1 VILPDRGQFKVLV
14 VDDSFIT
21 RKLVSEIV
29 VSDTDFVLAGQA
41 ENGKAALR
49 LVREVKPDLVL
60 LDIEM
65 PEMSGL
71 EALRRL
77 GLRSPCHVII
87 LSSLVG
93 AEDSKERLE
102 ALRLGA
108 AAAISKP
115 SGAISLDLKQKRA
128 SEVVATMRR
137 VVGLP
142 ALTVEDVGSAL
153 APAPVADVAL
163 ALRPVL
169 DCCTA
174 GVLIFDRGGTLTQA
188 NTAAHALVNGADRAG
203 ARLADIFSDF
213 NSGIAEDIWRVAA
226 SGTPIVGAD
235 VDYARQDGSW
245 ATLRLSARLVKVTDA
260 DRLIVTLDDMSR
272 ERHLQD
278 LLAKTQSGGI
288 AQLMAKG
295 ADFGV
300 SGEIRQV
307 SILFSDIR
315 GFTALSERL
324 GGEGTVEMLNEY
336 FSFMADVIHDCG
348 GQIDKY
354 IGDAIMAL
362 FGAPTA
368 SDRDADRAVA
378 AARGMIGALDLF
390 NERRTESQ
398 GPPIRIG
405 IGVATGP
412 VVAGAIGSPDRMN
425 YTVVGDAAN
434 LAARL
439 EALTKTYG
447 AAVLVCG
454 ETVAALTKPLPMR
467 QVDLLRVKGQETPT
481 AVYEV
486 FVHEDALGDAASRQ
500 AFDVAF
506 GLYRKGDFAKAVAA
520 FDEAL
525 RLAPD
530 DQMSALL
537 RQRCLH
543 PPDQP
548 RWDGSW
554 IASEK

>member
-1 VILPDRGQFKVLV
+1 VILPGRNPFKVLV
-14 VDDSFIT
+14 VDDSFII
-21 RKLVSEIV
+21 RKLVSEII
-29 VSDTDFVLAGQA
+29 VSDQDFVLAGQA

-71 EALRRL
+71 ETLRRL

-102 ALRLGA
+102 AQRLGA
-108 AAAISKP
+108 AATISKP
-115 SGAISLDLKQKRA
+115 SGAVSLDLKQKRA

-142 ALTVEDVGSAL
+142 ALAAEGVGG

-169 DCCTA
+169 DCCTG
-174 GVLIFDRGGTLTQA
+174 GVLLFDRGGTLTQA
-188 NTAAHALVNGADRAG
+188 NTATHALVNGAEKAG

-213 NSGIAEDIWRVAA
+213 NNGIAEDLWRVTA
-226 SGTPIVGAD
+226 SGAPIVGAE
-235 VDYARQDGSW
+235 VDYAGHDGSW
-245 ATLRLSARLVKVTDA
+245 ATLKLSARIVKVADS
-260 DRLIVTLDDMSR
+260 DRLIVTLDDISR

-278 LLAKTQSGGI
+278 LLAKTQSSGI
-288 AQLMAKG
+288 AQWMAKG
-295 ADFGV
+295 KDFGP
-300 SGEIRQV
+300 SDGIRHV

-315 GFTALSERL
+315 DFTPLSEQL
-324 GGEGTVEMLNEY
+324 GGKGTVAMLNEY
-336 FSFMADVIHDCG
+336 FSFMADVIRDCG
-348 GQIDKY
+348 GLIDKY

-362 FGAPTA
+362 FGAPVQGH
-368 SDRDADRAVA
+368 RDADQAIVA
-378 AARGMIGALDLF
+378 ARSMFGALDLF

-398 GPPIRIG
+398 GPPIHIG

-425 YTVVGDAAN
+425 YTVIGNAAN

-439 EALTKTYG
+439 EALTKPYG
-447 AAVLVCG
+447 AAILVCG
-454 ETVAALTKPLPMR
+454 ETVAALTKPTPMR
-467 QVDLLRVKGQETPT
+467 QVDLLRVKGQEAPT
-481 AVYEV
+481 AVYEI
-486 FVHEDALGDAASRQ
+486 FVHEEASGDAAGRQ
-500 AFDVAF
+500 AFDAAF

-525 RLAPD
+525 CLAPD

-543 PPDQP
+543 PPDP
-548 RWDGSW
+548 SRWDGSW

>member
-77 GLRSPCHVII
+77 GLRSPCRVII

-115 SGAISLDLKQKRA
+115 SGAISFDLKQKRA

-142 ALTVEDVGSAL
+142 ALAAEDVGSAL
-153 APAPVADVAL
+153 TPAPVADIEL
-163 ALRPVL
+163 ALLTVL
-169 DCCTA
+169 DCCAA

-188 NTAAHALVNGADRAG
+188 NTAARALVNGADKAG

-213 NSGIAEDIWRVAA
+213 NSGIAEDIWRVVA
-226 SGTPIVGAD
+226 SGEPIVDAE
-235 VDYARQDGSW
+235 VDYAQHDGSW
-245 ATLRLSARLVKVTDA
+245 TALKLSARLVKVADA
-260 DRLIVTLDDMSR
+260 DRLIVTLDDISR
-272 ERHLQD
+272 ERHLHD

-288 AQLMAKG
+288 AQLMANGKDSGFSG
-295 ADFGV
+295 A
-300 SGEIRQV
+300 IRHV

-315 GFTALSERL
+315 DFTALSEKL
-324 GGEGTVEMLNEY
+324 GGEGTVAMLNEY

-362 FGAPTA
+362 FGAPVA
-368 SDRDADRAVA
+368 GDRDADRAIA
-378 AARGMIGALDLF
+378 AARGMLGALHLF

-398 GPPIRIG
+398 SPPIRIG

-439 EALTKTYG
+439 EALTKPYG
-447 AAVLVCG
+447 AAILVCG
-454 ETVAALTKPLPMR
+454 ETVGALTKPVPMR
-467 QVDLLRVKGQETPT
+467 QVDLLRVKGQAAPT
-481 AVYEV
+481 DVYEI
-486 FVHEDALGDAASRQ
+486 FVHKDAAGDAASRQ
-500 AFDVAF
+500 VFDAAF
-506 GLYRKGDFAKAVAA
+506 GLYRKGAFAEAVAA
-520 FDEAL
+520 FDGAL

-530 DQMSALL
+530 DRMSALL
-537 RQRCLH
+537 RRRCLH
-543 PPDQP
+543 PPDLS

-554 IASEK
+554 TASEK